1 MRKRVP
7 LPMMH
12 SYIVNEYTDLSGF
25 LCNIKV
31 IM

>member
-7 LPMMH
+7 LPMH